1 MFTTMNS
8 LINRL
13 KSALAFLDLACEPP
27 LQPMEIEDDPRI
39 KTQIHSS
46 ASNRDVW
53 VVITLA

>member
-27 LQPMEIEDDPRI
+27 LQASQWKSR
-39 KTQIHSS
+39 TIHALKRKYIALRATAMSGS
-46 ASNRDVW
+46 
-53 VVITLA
+53 